1 MLRDRT
7 LTLNLHLVVPT
18 WIVVSIIVLSLT
30 QKLPLAVSQD
40 IFVRLNIKS

>member
-1 MLRDRT
+1 MLHDRT

-18 WIVVSIIVLSLT
+18 RMVVSIIVLSPT

-40 IFVRLNIKS
+40 IFVRLHINS